1 MRRHYTAEQ
10 RGQVVDFVGSGRT
23 VSEAAA
29 RFGVGPSTASY
40 WVRRAAEKAQHGRQ
54 RNARSATERPAF
66 VRLVREP
73 ESTPLKL
80 CVGGATLHV
89 TPGFDAAL
97 LRAVVAALR
106 EDAP

>member
-29 RFGVGPSTASY
+29 RFGVGTSTASY
-40 WVRRAAEKAQHGRQ
+40 WVRRAAEKAQQARQ
-54 RNARSATERPAF
+54 RNARSAAERPAF

-73 ESTPLKL
+73 EAACLEL
-80 CVGGATLHV
+80 RVGGATLRV
-89 TPGFDAAL
+89 MPGFDAAL
-97 LRAVVAALR
+97 LRAIVAALQ